1 MDPIEVIEGF
11 GVNTTPR
18 QITFA
23 TPMQAL
29 SIANEG
35 SSELK
40 VKFPNTSY
48 YSVRPYES
56 VDIDAKIP
64 FRQFITKTSSGET
77 TLRAIGTRASPEPKI
92 IPTERVIQKE
102 ILVPLQENQ
111 SPQIMDPNLALLG
124 LITIGIFASLV
135 LITMII
141 INKR

>member
-11 GVNTTPR
+11 GVNTTPK

-40 VKFPNTSY
+40 IKFPNSSY

-64 FRQFITKTSSGET
+64 FKQIVAKTSSGET
-77 TLRAIGTRASPEPKI
+77 TLRAIGTRAEPKI
-92 IPTERVIQKE
+92 ILPTERIIQKE
-102 ILVPLQENQ
+102 VFVPLQENQ
-111 SPQIMDPNLALLG
+111 SQTMDPNLAVLG
-124 LITIGIFASLV
+124 LVTLGIFASLV

-141 INKR
+141 INRK